1 MYSAHYFGKISRNK
15 LFRFRSS
22 LSSAKQTILTKFP
35 VTMKRVSN
43 KRALQTTISSAREK
57 KSICAGDENEV
68 LLLLLDLTVVDIF
81 SSLVRTAESVVVAGC
96 NLLIPQTLTFGKKK
110 VFRIKKTC
118 KGQRGIIS
126 DKRLFEEDL
135 L

>member
-1 MYSAHYFGKISRNK
+1 MYGAHYFGKISRNK

-22 LSSAKQTILTKFP
+22 LSSAKQTILTKFL

-57 KSICAGDENEV
+57 KSICAGDESEV

-81 SSLVRTAESVVVAGC
+81 SSLVRTAE
-96 NLLIPQTLTFGKKK
+96 
-110 VFRIKKTC
+110 
-118 KGQRGIIS
+118 
-126 DKRLFEEDL
+126 
-135 L
+135 